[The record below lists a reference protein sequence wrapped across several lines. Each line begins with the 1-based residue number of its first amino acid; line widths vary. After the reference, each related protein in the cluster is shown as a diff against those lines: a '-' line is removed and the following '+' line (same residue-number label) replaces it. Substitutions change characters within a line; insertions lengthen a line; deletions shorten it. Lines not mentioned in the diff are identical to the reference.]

1 MHRLYLCGF
10 FTLCYFYLIY
20 TTNCAKKVS
29 IKIFDLNNFQSSV
42 AIICMQS
49 SVSPGEQRTAR
60 SVQGRSAHSIRH
72 CSTVTSPTH
81 PPPPKPTISRAEPNY
96 VLSQCSTALLRR
108 YLIANVAIN
117 PVKRLHPKI
126 TPPSVISATG
136 SVCFW
141 SADDA
146 IDNFQV
152 VRGC

>member
-1 MHRLYLCGF
+1 M
-10 FTLCYFYLIY
+10 
-20 TTNCAKKVS
+20 S
-29 IKIFDLNNFQSSV
+29 IKIFDLINFQSLV
-42 AIICMQS
+42 AIICMQP

-60 SVQGRSAHSIRH
+60 GVQGRSAHSIRR

-81 PPPPKPTISRAEPNY
+81 PPPPPPQPTISRAEPNY

-146 IDNFQV
+146 IDNVQV
-152 VRGC
+152 VGGWQRSWGGGHATKFVWVRVTTH